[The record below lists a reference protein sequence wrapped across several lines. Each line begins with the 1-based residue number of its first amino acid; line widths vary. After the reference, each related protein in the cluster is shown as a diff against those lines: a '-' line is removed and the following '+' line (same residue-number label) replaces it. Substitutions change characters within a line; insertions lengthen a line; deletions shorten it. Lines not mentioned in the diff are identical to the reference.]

1 MQKIRRPIMNRK
13 FLIAA
18 TLGLGL
24 ALSGGAAALA
34 QGGYQCPMGGE
45 GPGAGMGKGMGMG
58 MGMHGKMHGG
68 GMGPEKMCADHDARQ
83 AGMLAYAEKKLA
95 ITDAQRDAWN
105 AVVTAMK
112 SNNEAMTKMCDAAKT
127 VDPAAPV
134 TLPQR
139 LDRMQAMTTMRVEHM
154 GKVIPAV
161 KALYE
166 KLTPEQKTVADGLF
180 AHGPMG
186 GMGGMHR

>member
-1 MQKIRRPIMNRK
+1 MQKIRRFIMNRK

-24 ALSGGAAALA
+24 ALTGGAAALA
-34 QGGYQCPMGGE
+34 QSGYQCPMGSD
-45 GPGAGMGKGMGMG
+45 GAGMGKGMG

-112 SNNEAMTKMCDAAKT
+112 LNNEAMAKTCDAAKT

-139 LDRMQAMTTMRVEHM
+139 LDRMQAMTTMRAEHM

-166 KLTPEQKTVADGLF
+166 KLTPEQKTTADGLF

-186 GMGGMHR
+186 GMGGMGGMHR